1 MRRLDRC
8 FSSSPSATVKPACAG
23 APGDY
28 LKTRRALLRSVEKQ
42 AHMSERLDSVKSAVS
57 EGELEIAA
65 SLLLTSSPANR
76 TRSAG
81 GNTESLGERETY

>member
-1 MRRLDRC
+1 MR
-8 FSSSPSATVKPACAG
+8 AACA
-23 APGDY
+23 AATGDY

-42 AHMSERLDSVKSAVS
+42 AYMSERLDSVKSAVS
-57 EGELEIAA
+57 EGELQVAA

>member
-1 MRRLDRC
+1 
-8 FSSSPSATVKPACAG
+8 
-23 APGDY
+23 
-28 LKTRRALLRSVEKQ
+28 
-42 AHMSERLDSVKSAVS
+42 MSERMDSVKSAVS
-57 EGELEIAA
+57 EGEMEIAA